1 MFLHVS
7 VILSTGGVCLS
18 ACWDTIPNWT
28 RQTPPGTR
36 HPLGDQTPPRTR
48 HPPAQ
53 CILGDT
59 VNKRAVCILL
69 ECNLNTEF
77 KFIVYLQPFQVVQ
90 IILRCSSVRIPKRK
104 LKIHYWFCFI
114 AYLQCTDQEHKAQV
128 HSKILYERRFLSLL
142 VNS

>member
-1 MFLHVS
+1 MSRILFS
-7 VILSTGGVCLS
+7 VHRGGLPQCMLGYHPPDQ
-18 ACWDTIPNWT
+18 AGTPWDQAGI
-28 RQTPPGTR
+28 PPGS
-36 HPLGDQTPPRTR
+36 GNPPGTR

-53 CILGDT
+53 CMLGDT

-104 LKIHYWFCFI
+104 LKIHHWFCFI